1 MVTIHLCLHKIPV
14 RISLQLPKGGP
25 GDHPENGRRP
35 DPGQQR
41 GNRANPKRGI
51 PFRVTPAEDV
61 MGEIVVNPADC
72 QSKADNTTIL

>member
-14 RISLQLPKGGP
+14 RISLQLPKG
-25 GDHPENGRRP
+25 
-35 DPGQQR
+35 
-41 GNRANPKRGI
+41 GI